1 MKINFISMNFKVN
14 IKICEGD
21 HSYITNIRIM
31 VQRGEDKNALS
42 IFIVFYKNHCNS
54 LILLEV
60 FKKQSLQV
68 KGQIKRSEMFAPR
81 ESITF

>member
-1 MKINFISMNFKVN
+1 MA
-14 IKICEGD
+14 
-21 HSYITNIRIM
+21 
-31 VQRGEDKNALS
+31 QQGEDKNALS
-42 IFIVFYKNHCNS
+42 IFIVFYKNYCNP

-68 KGQIKRSEMFAPR
+68 KGQIKRSEIFAPR